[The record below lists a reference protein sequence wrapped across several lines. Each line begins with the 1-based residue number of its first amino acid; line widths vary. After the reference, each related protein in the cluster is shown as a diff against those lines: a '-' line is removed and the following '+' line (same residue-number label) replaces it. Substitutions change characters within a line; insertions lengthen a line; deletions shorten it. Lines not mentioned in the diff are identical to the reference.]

1 MMEAKWLVR
10 SLSTYS
16 IRGAAAGLL
25 CRNVYKY
32 YQLIP
37 FFRGLAPKCRVF
49 GEFTL

>member
-32 YQLIP
+32 YQLNEFFESNGVSYP
-37 FFRGLAPKCRVF
+37 FF
-49 GEFTL
+49 